1 MTTRA
6 NMVEHLHAGGQT
18 PTRTVVLE
26 AHCEANTPEE
36 RIQSIFGT
44 GNYSNTDDAY
54 LHRVFCD
61 EGEIWVDQLDQR
73 FWSLHSTMPMRKI
86 SPFLH
91 EKVESRRD
99 LDWMWLPSAHLENLW
114 PGAVSNRVR
123 TKFHGRDFL
132 SDDDPA
138 QDLTINLS
146 GRGAERLL
154 RHISDDAKYRSAVS
168 FDSVQVA
175 ISDPDLGRVNE
186 GVDRMG
192 RFAAT
197 GDLEYHFQFVNAMV
211 ERYSSLV
218 SLCEATSLEWSPMI
232 DSGAIPYGRPI
243 ALKFSRPILDLEH
256 FVGNLFAAR
265 KPFRLWGIPKIRD
278 NVATVEAVDL
288 HVGHSLRMEIGLDW
302 MRIYLEKGACGNTIA
317 RLVSN
322 FQHRFDSRIT
332 FIDPELQAALVAKSL
347 TPAS

>member
-6 NMVEHLHAGGQT
+6 NMVERLHMGGQT

-26 AHCEANTPEE
+26 AHCEADTPEQ
-36 RIQSIFGT
+36 RIHSVFGS
-44 GNYSNTDDAY
+44 GNYSSTDDAY
-54 LHRVFCD
+54 LHRIFFD
-61 EGEIWVDQLDQR
+61 DGEIWVDQLDQR

-99 LDWMWLPSAHLENLW
+99 LDWIWLPSAHLENLW

-123 TKFHGRDFL
+123 TKFHGSDFL
-132 SDDDPA
+132 SEDDPA

-154 RHISDDAKYRSAVS
+154 RHISGDEKYRSAVS

-192 RFAAT
+192 RFAAS
-197 GDLEYHFQFVNAMV
+197 GDLEYHFQFVSSVV
-211 ERYSSLV
+211 ERYSNLV
-218 SLCEATSLEWSPMI
+218 ARCEESSLEWAPLN
-232 DSGAIPYGRPI
+232 DTGANLYGHPI
-243 ALKFSRPILDLEH
+243 SIRFSRPIPDLDH
-256 FVGNLFAAR
+256 FVNNLFAAR
-265 KPFRLWGIPKIRD
+265 KPFRLWGIPEIQDGIAR
-278 NVATVEAVDL
+278 VEAVDL
-288 HVGHSLRMEIGLDW
+288 HVGHSLRMEVGLQW

-322 FQHRFDSRIT
+322 LQHRFDSRLT
-332 FIDPELQAALVAKSL
+332 FVDPRLQNALSAKSPE
-347 TPAS
+347 PAH